1 VLEQL
6 PRGAYTT
13 ARTFRKYSVFELDTH
28 VNRMAQTCRLL
39 ADDDPSLPT
48 DLSDP
53 AMLSPLVQLS
63 MASAITGFEQL
74 FRNAAPVADEEY
86 KLTIVATWDQ
96 ISGEECSQAPAES
109 TSQQRFD
116 IYCHCQSLDYK
127 RKPTVKLEIRGS
139 PRENALAKDSN
150 WTSERK
156 PLEQLMASDCEELIL
171 ADPAGGLPEGSQT
184 NFYAIDAQTGDLITA
199 GEGVLEGTVRR
210 VVLDVCAAEGINVR
224 LESPSIQQARD
235 GGWAGAA
242 VSSTSRLFLPAHLVT
257 LPEEGATVE
266 QSGGEQQCQVFNAAT
281 ADGPF
286 SSRCEELA
294 EKVQQQVAQ
303 HSTQLPG
310 LC

>member
-1 VLEQL
+1 MGPSTSTMKSVAASQKVAVRFCASLARNGQPATEYASSSKAVLEQL

-86 KLTIVATWDQ
+86 KLTI
-96 ISGEECSQAPAES
+96 
-109 TSQQRFD
+109 
-116 IYCHCQSLDYK
+116 
-127 RKPTVKLEIRGS
+127 RGS

-210 VVLDVCAAEGINVR
+210 VVLDVCAAEGINIR

-266 QSGGEQQCQVFNAAT
+266 QSGGEQQCQVFDAAT